1 MGCLLIRAPY
11 PGTPK
16 QVNTMKPLIVLIAS
30 FIATTFISRLI
41 LNDWNFAF
49 AGNLAMC
56 LMLFLTAS
64 GHVLFTK
71 GMAMMIPPIIP
82 WRTFMIYLTGFAELA
97 LGVGLLFH
105 SSRHLSG
112 IGLIALFVLL
122 LPANI
127 YAATKHLNLE
137 KATYS
142 GPGPGYL
149 WFRVPLQLLF
159 IGWVIYFSL

>member
-1 MGCLLIRAPY
+1 MS
-11 PGTPK
+11 K
-16 QVNTMKPLIVLIAS
+16 QVNTMKPLFVLMAS
-30 FIATTFISRLI
+30 FVATTFTSRLI
-41 LNDWNFAF
+41 LNDWNIAF

-64 GHVLFTK
+64 GHVLFIK
-71 GMAMMIPPIIP
+71 GMAMMLPPIVP
-82 WRTFMIYLTGFAELA
+82 WRTSLVYLTGAAEAA

-112 IGLIALFVLL
+112 TALLAMFVLL

-127 YAATKHLNLE
+127 YAAVRHLDLE
-137 KATYS
+137 KATYT

>member
-1 MGCLLIRAPY
+1 
-11 PGTPK
+11 
-16 QVNTMKPLIVLIAS
+16 MKPLIVLIAS
-30 FIATTFISRLI
+30 FTAAALISKLFY
-41 LNDWNFAF
+41 NAWNIAF

-56 LMLFLTAS
+56 LMLLLTAS

-71 GMAMMIPPIIP
+71 GMAMMIPPIVP
-82 WRTFMIYLTGFAELA
+82 WRTALVYLTGIAELA

-112 IGLIALFVLL
+112 IVLIALFVLL

-142 GPGPGYL
+142 GAGPAYL

-159 IGWVIYFSL
+159 IGWVIYFS